1 MFKKG
6 YVIHYV
12 NEYSSSSGLTTRNKI
27 LNYTKNSASKNISL
41 VPKLSEQSFIT
52 LTENLPVGSIVCIDM
67 SNEAQSSVASIL
79 ICFPLFSSHVSLPVK
94 PGEIVWYYKDE
105 ENNFDKDVYE
115 ESPLLSVNAY
125 WISRKIGAKISEDLN
140 YSFAARDSLIS
151 NTPNNVEE
159 IADQLYQGNDAETKK
174 QKKEFI
180 KKETETI
187 SLPDFKMRDI
197 FNESFG
203 YLPDSVSI
211 YNQTKAENS
220 FYPNATPRW
229 FSKPYELTL
238 QGSNNS
244 IVNLTK
250 TNSISQETI
259 SKGAV
264 DIVAGR
270 HSLFDYIDNDKE
282 VTILDKFVKNTTS
295 EENSSIKEAKFS
307 SSSPIL
313 KIKNIEND
321 EEILKDQEYYFRQ
334 KLIEEQVLINEG
346 FSNYSSDASRMYIS
360 ESDQIDNLSVYNT
373 EFFQFQSN
381 LVDPV
386 ENSSLNEDLAKD
398 YLTDE
403 ASIKLS
409 ANENKSSEYFDAQD
423 LNLPSVLIKSNN
435 IRIVA
440 RKEFE
445 NKKEEKKL
453 DEGSIRLVKNSNKF
467 ENYSHIA
474 MEKDGQVGITG
485 KSILLG
491 NFNTELVKQ
500 GILKSEDLSETLDP
514 VDAAAV
520 SDLKDMHGKGST
532 VLIGYDERISEPLV
546 LGNSLE
552 AILKEMINI
561 NILLTEELK
570 VIADD
575 LAKHIHIGIPTS
587 GVSGPPQPAPHA
599 ETYISYSTVIQPD
612 IRGRYEDIQNNLK
625 DMLSRFAKT
634 SWLIIIFINSIK
646 KVILDVWTW

>member
-27 LNYTKNSASKNISL
+27 LNYTKNSVAKNISL

-159 IADQLYQGNDAETKK
+159 IADQLYQGNDSETKK

-187 SLPDFKMRDI
+187 TLPDFKMRDI
-197 FNESFG
+197 FYESFG

-386 ENSSLNEDLAKD
+386 ENSSLNEDLTKD

-514 VDAAAV
+514 VDVAAV